1 MESSLHR
8 SGNSGNLFLD
18 ALSPELRAAC
28 LAGASTRT
36 FRPNE
41 IIARR
46 ADVYVD
52 VHFPLTGAI
61 SEIEQGADGGS
72 AEVTIVGFE
81 GCSGVEALVDAKVHP
96 FHRAPQVPTA
106 AITIRASHLVAI
118 RDRSN
123 ELHKLVHRYV
133 AARLRGSG
141 ISIGCY
147 ARHPIVARLA
157 RWLLRMNDRMN
168 DGVFE
173 VTHDSIAL
181 MLGVRRASVTRAI
194 EQLGASGAI
203 ERGRSNVRIV
213 NRAILEQRTCSCYP
227 DARDLFTELYG
238 NKVNFGEI
246 S

>member
-1 MESSLHR
+1 
-8 SGNSGNLFLD
+8 
-18 ALSPELRAAC
+18 
-28 LAGASTRT
+28 
-36 FRPNE
+36 
-41 IIARR
+41 
-46 ADVYVD
+46 
-52 VHFPLTGAI
+52 
-61 SEIEQGADGGS
+61 
-72 AEVTIVGFE
+72 
-81 GCSGVEALVDAKVHP
+81 
-96 FHRAPQVPTA
+96 
-106 AITIRASHLVAI
+106 
-118 RDRSN
+118 
-123 ELHKLVHRYV
+123 
-133 AARLRGSG
+133 
-141 ISIGCY
+141 
-147 ARHPIVARLA
+147 
-157 RWLLRMNDRMN
+157 MNDRMN

>member
-1 MESSLHR
+1 LNRSS
-8 SGNSGNLFLD
+8 NSGNLFLD
-18 ALSPELRAAC
+18 ALSHELRAIC
-28 LAGASTRT
+28 LGGASTRT

-41 IIARR
+41 TIAQR

-96 FHRAPQVPTA
+96 FHRAPQVPTT
-106 AITIRASHLVAI
+106 AILIRASHLLAM
-118 RDRSN
+118 RDRSD
-123 ELHKLVHRYV
+123 ELHLLVHRYV

-147 ARHPIVARLA
+147 ARHSVVARLA
-157 RWLLRMNDRMN
+157 RWLLRMNDRMI
-168 DGVFE
+168 DDVFE
-173 VTHDSIAL
+173 VTHDAIAL
-181 MLGVRRASVTRAI
+181 MLGVRRASITHAI
-194 EQLGASGAI
+194 EELGACGAI
-203 ERGRSNVRIV
+203 ERGRSHVRILD
-213 NRAILEQRTCSCYP
+213 RAILEQRTCSCYP

-238 NKVNFGEI
+238 FKVNGSEI